1 MCLRKTR
8 IASVISSQ
16 PDCTQ
21 PKLAK
26 NPVCSANDIGNQR
39 GRMLKIKLYFR

>member
-26 NPVCSANDIGNQR
+26 NPVCSANDIGKSKRTYVKN
-39 GRMLKIKLYFR
+39 KVVF